1 MTGQLEPTHEQLAD
15 EVTDVQR
22 VGGGVEADVQ
32 ADGTL
37 GEPCTQCGEVGGVV
51 NEATRLKVVE
61 QIHRAPCCQVLPC
74 FAQPIHRRVTLRSV
88 AETAELQER
97 FRQFAGTATTR
108 APLYARLAEAIADE
122 PEVADLLSAAPATQ
136 QAPVLLLAATHHLV
150 LAGASPAL
158 AAYYPNLTSDPDPG
172 DPWPVF
178 RDLCGTH
185 RDQIRAIV
193 SQRHTQTNEVGRC
206 ALFLPVFSL
215 VAHDVAEPIAQVDV
229 GTSAGLTLLWARYG
243 YDYRPGPSIGLE
255 REVTLQCDVRGQ
267 PPLPRELPAHAPGL
281 GLDLQPIDIS
291 DDDAVRWLEAC
302 VWPDQTDRFERLEG
316 ALRLARSSPPDIRTG
331 DAVDELVATV
341 EEAALR
347 GHPVVTTSWA
357 LSYLSLELQ
366 RQFVGRLDELGARM
380 DLSWVA
386 AESPEQTAG
395 LPFHHSPATSHLTAL
410 SLATWRNGRRELRT
424 LGTAHPHGYW
434 LHWSAT

>member
-1 MTGQLEPTHEQLAD
+1 
-15 EVTDVQR
+15 
-22 VGGGVEADVQ
+22 
-32 ADGTL
+32 
-37 GEPCTQCGEVGGVV
+37 
-51 NEATRLKVVE
+51 
-61 QIHRAPCCQVLPC
+61 
-74 FAQPIHRRVTLRSV
+74 V

-150 LAGASPAL
+150 LAGASPTL
-158 AAYYPNLTSDPDPG
+158 AAFYPNLTSDPDSG
-172 DPWPVF
+172 DPWPAF

-193 SQRHTQTNEVGRC
+193 ARRHTQTNEVGRC
-206 ALFLPVFSL
+206 ALFLPAFSL
-215 VAHDVAEPIAQVDV
+215 VAHEVAAPIAQVDV
-229 GTSAGLTLLWARYG
+229 GTSAGLTLLWAGYG
-243 YDYRPGPSIGLE
+243 YEYRPGPSFAPE
-255 REVTLQCDVRGQ
+255 RDVVLQCDVRGQ

-281 GLDLQPIDIS
+281 GLDLHPIDIS

-316 ALRLARSSPPDIRTG
+316 ALRLARSSPPDVRTG
-331 DAVDELVATV
+331 DAVDDLVATV

-357 LSYLSLELQ
+357 LSYLSLERQ
-366 RQFVGRLDELGARM
+366 RQFVDRLDELGARM

-395 LPFHHSPATSHLTAL
+395 LPFHHSPATAHLTAL